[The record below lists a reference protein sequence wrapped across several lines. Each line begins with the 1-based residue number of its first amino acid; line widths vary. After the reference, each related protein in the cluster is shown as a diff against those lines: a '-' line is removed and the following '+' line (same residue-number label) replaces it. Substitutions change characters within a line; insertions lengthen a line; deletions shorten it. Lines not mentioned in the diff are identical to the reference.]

1 MLITLA
7 RVLLF
12 CRKNEI
18 RKKEMLKKFIFVGIL
33 VLTMTASISCED
45 TNDFTEENPSTGEVE
60 LELNDPINNFIW
72 KGLNSWYNWQAESAD
87 LLDSKDDV
95 QEDYYNFLNGYTDYR
110 DLMYNL
116 AYKHHSVVGSENAI
130 DRFSWF
136 IEDYE
141 VQEQAFQGIRTRFG
155 FTSKMINLNDGS
167 NKVVILVAMVEPNSP
182 AGEAQMK
189 RGDLI
194 SGINGTVLNTS
205 NYSSAYTDL
214 SNETV
219 TLSFV
224 DEQDGKFTQL
234 EDKTMTR
241 ALVAANPIH
250 FTKVFNNIG
259 GKKVGYLVY
268 NQFSGSFNDELNQAF
283 ADFNAAGVEEFVL
296 DLRFNGGGSV
306 LTSSLLASMIYK
318 PAGRG
323 NFAELKFNQKH
334 TRENDIYRFENSNY
348 IFSTD
353 GDFQGKEDLNRLN
366 SVNRLYV
373 ITSGGTASASEMII
387 NGLKP
392 YMSSVKLIGSTTYGK
407 NVGSITLYDAPAND
421 YASKTRANPTHKY
434 AMQPIVFQIFNK
446 NGESDYIQGF
456 APDIEINEYNYWNN
470 LLPFGDP
477 NEALLKAALDDIS
490 GVVSKQELSKAQ
502 KQAKL
507 IEISLPEEKF
517 ENEMYIDPVFSKKMK
532 EGLIK

>member
-1 MLITLA
+1 
-7 RVLLF
+7 
-12 CRKNEI
+12 
-18 RKKEMLKKFIFVGIL
+18 MLKKFIFAGVLIL
-33 VLTMTASISCED
+33 AMTASISCED
-45 TNDFTEENPSTGEVE
+45 AFDFTEENPSIGEVE
-60 LELNDPINNFIW
+60 LDDSINDFIW
-72 KGLNSWYNWQAESAD
+72 KGLNSWYNWKSESVDLAD
-87 LLDSKDDV
+87 TKDDV
-95 QEDYYNFLNGYTDYR
+95 AEDYHTFLNGYSDYR

-116 AYKHHSVVGSENAI
+116 CYKHHSIVGSENAI

-136 IEDYE
+136 IDDYE
-141 VQEQAFQGIRTRFG
+141 VQNQAFQGIRTRFG
-155 FTSKMINLNDGS
+155 FTSKMINLNDGTD
-167 NKVVILVAMVEPNSP
+167 KVVILVAMVEPNSP

-205 NYSSAYTDL
+205 NYSSTYAEL

-250 FTKVFNNIG
+250 FTKIFDNIG

-268 NQFSGSFNDELNQAF
+268 NQFSGSYNDELNDAF
-283 ADFNAAGVEEFVL
+283 AAFKAAGVEEFVL

-306 LTSSLLASMIYK
+306 LSSSLLASMIY
-318 PAGRG
+318 RG
-323 NFAELKFNQKH
+323 ASRGVFAQLRYNERHNN
-334 TRENDIYRFENSNY
+334 ENGVYKFENRNY
-348 IFSTD
+348 IYNTEGKYQ
-353 GDFQGKEDLNRLN
+353 GDEPLNRL
-366 SVNRLYV
+366 STVNRLYV
-373 ITSGGTASASEMII
+373 LTSGGTASASEMVI

-407 NVGSITLYDAPAND
+407 NVGSITLYDSPKND
-421 YASKTRANPTHKY
+421 YASEARANPAHKY
-434 AMQPIVFQIFNK
+434 AMQPIVFQIYNK

-456 APDIEINEYNYWNN
+456 TPDIEVNEYNYWND
-470 LLPFGDP
+470 LLPFGDR

-490 GVVSKQELSKAQ
+490 GIATKTILSKAQ
-502 KQAKL
+502 SQATL
-507 IEISLPEEKF
+507 IEITLPENKF
-517 ENEMYIDPVFSKKMK
+517 DNEMYVDPNFSESKQ
-532 EGLIK
+532 